1 MIDRGQLVNNV
12 LIAYSNKSSSG
23 FHGGM
28 HHEGIA
34 RTAGERSKGTNLV
47 SKKL

>member
-1 MIDRGQLVNNV
+1 MVNNV
-12 LIAYSNKSSSG
+12 LIAYSNKPSSG
-23 FHGGM
+23 CHGGM
-28 HHEGIA
+28 YHEGIA

>member
-1 MIDRGQLVNNV
+1 MIDRSQLVNNV

-23 FHGGM
+23 CHGGM

>member
-1 MIDRGQLVNNV
+1 MIDSGHLVNKV

-23 FHGGM
+23 CHGGM

-47 SKKL
+47 QKKL